1 MICASSLDTHSSTVF
16 PSSSVTFKDA
26 PGSSFLSV
34 EVCFGKFYRSLFIF
48 KGERILCN
56 TGSTALV
63 LKSEFL
69 RFLVCHIAIR
79 GGKFL
84 NVVPAINREICS
96 KLDLSLLI
104 CGLQFDQGVFR
115 KEYFSF

>member
-1 MICASSLDTHSSTVF
+1 MLPEVLF
-16 PSSSVTFKDA
+16 VRQ
-26 PGSSFLSV
+26 
-34 EVCFGKFYRSLFIF
+34 VCFGKFYRSLFIF

-69 RFLVCHIAIR
+69 RFLVCYIAIR

-84 NVVPAINREICS
+84 NVVPAVNREICN
-96 KLDLSLLI
+96 KLDLSILI